1 MCKNLKLCSHIL
13 KRYESN
19 LGVYFFYNLS
29 SKEFWETDYFTG
41 SVVSSLDG
49 QSSRKDILD
58 TLLENNSEV
67 SASQLQEHL
76 CKVFDF
82 LIEKG
87 FVREEN

>member
-1 MCKNLKLCSHIL
+1 MD
-13 KRYESN
+13 
-19 LGVYFFYNLS
+19 VYFFYNLS

-67 SASQLQEHL
+67 SAGQLQEYL
-76 CKVFDF
+76 FKVFDF
-82 LIEKG
+82 LIEKD
-87 FVREEN
+87 FVCEEY